1 MSTVGGDLLGFGN
14 ADNAVTSRPARAIV
28 RGDTDTWAQ
37 DCSSPDADDGTA
49 WPADVFNDMLAQL
62 RTPLRSS
69 GISLNGNDDMLWRA
83 MRSVG
88 IRYAVDSGAAGALVI
103 ANAVPV
109 ASNYAGLVL
118 LVKLAN
124 DIPGATTIVVDGQD
138 PVAIKWPDNTAL
150 AAGDGKAGGLFLIAS
165 DGTKFQLLCRVNGA
179 SAAAAAFVPGCIY
192 QWPLE
197 EPPTGALECDGAAV
211 SRSTY
216 ARLYGII
223 GTAYGA
229 GNGTTTFNLP
239 DLRGQFVRGWA
250 HGQPTDPDKAT
261 RTNRGDGT
269 TGDKVGTKQADK
281 VGSFSGSVEFNVGTG
296 GTPGGGLVHT
306 NQYGGDGM
314 TTAGGVNID
323 YLPTLSGSLS
333 YTGGSESRP
342 RNVNMLFVIAY

>member
-28 RGDTDTWAQ
+28 RGDTDTWAK

-62 RTPLRSS
+62 RTALRSS
-69 GISLNGNDDMLWRA
+69 SISLNGNDDMLWRA

-88 IRYAVDSGAAGALVI
+88 IRYAVDSGAAGALVV

-109 ASNYAGLVL
+109 ASNFAGLVL

-138 PVAIKWPDNTAL
+138 PVDVKWPDATAL
-150 AAGDGKAGGLFLIAS
+150 AAGDGKAGGLFLIAF
-165 DGTKFQLLCRVNGA
+165 DGAKFQLLCRVNGA
-179 SAAAAAFVPGCIY
+179 SAAASAFVPGCIY

-197 EPPTGALECDGAAV
+197 TPPTGTLECDGSPV

-239 DLRGQFVRGWA
+239 NYSGQFLRGWA
-250 HGQPTDPDKAT
+250 HGQSTDPDKAT

-269 TGDKVGTKQADK
+269 TGDHVGTRQASANKTHSHSGTADASGLRTYPGYTGPTFG
-281 VGSFSGSVEFNVGTG
+281 VDNFFDGSGKTNG
-296 GTPGGGLVHT
+296 G
-306 NQYGGDGM
+306 
-314 TTAGGVNID
+314 
-323 YLPTLSGSLS
+323 GSLS
-333 YTGGSESRP
+333 LSIAADGAADARP
-342 RNVNMLFVIAY
+342 TNVNILFVIAY